1 MQEIIE
7 ILKSKIALE
16 SSANMTDE
24 QRSYVVGLSDALQ
37 IIEEYFSKQMI
48 IGRKYYVISYVN
60 KQPKVEHMT
69 LYRIN
74 NKQKCA
80 YCFTRNHQNPTPD
93 VVLYSKG
100 GLKLR
105 VFNDYESAQNGI
117 PIFLLSLL
125 DRGKRI

>member
-1 MQEIIE
+1 
-7 ILKSKIALE
+7 
-16 SSANMTDE
+16 MTDE